1 MQYQSTIEICLLQ
14 SCEMAIERI
23 RDELDIAS
31 RPALIIYVYKTG
43 HCEGLDLIEKVSEP
57 YKDSD

>member
-14 SCEMAIERI
+14 SCETALERM

-31 RPALIIYVYKTG
+31 RPALIIYVYKEG
-43 HCEGLDLIEKVSEP
+43 HCEGLDMIEKVNEL
-57 YKDSD
+57 YTGSD